1 MKRLLV
7 LLALTL
13 TACSFVPPLLTRA
26 PMLMTPRMDNT
37 GECTGSEIM
46 LSQAQLYSDHNNRW
60 SLIAEAT
67 NMRVDDFEIVLVCIT
82 LHNKGGG
89 KPIEEKQYLGA
100 SLLSYETVPF
110 RLLLESNLDQVERVT
125 VAAKPIITVPANI
138 EQARI
143 TRIRRNFIYSIA
155 QMSGNAFSTQRVAGR
170 LRNNEPQA
178 MVNVRLFI
186 GMYDREGK
194 LVGVAQGQVE
204 DIAPITPGSVV
215 SFTATSNMLLAPVAS
230 KRVVIEG
237 EPAR

>member
-1 MKRLLV
+1 
-7 LLALTL
+7 
-13 TACSFVPPLLTRA
+13 
-26 PMLMTPRMDNT
+26 MDNT
-37 GECTGSEIM
+37 GECTGSEIK

-67 NMRVDDFEIVLVCIT
+67 NMRVDDFEIVLVCVT

-110 RLLLESNLDQVERVT
+110 RLLLQGNLDQAERVV

-143 TRIRRNFIYSIA
+143 TRIRRNFVFSIA
-155 QMSGNAFSTQRVAGR
+155 QMSGDVFSAQRISGR

-178 MVNVRLFI
+178 MVNVRLVM
-186 GMYDREGK
+186 GLYDREGK
-194 LVGVAQGQVE
+194 LVGVVDGQVE
-204 DIAPITPGSVV
+204 DIAPILPGSVV
-215 SFTATSNMLLAPVAS
+215 SFTANSNMLLAPAAS
-230 KRVVIEG
+230 KLVVIEG